1 MSKLTGKLEAL
12 AQFVGHEFEPSR
24 WIDISQDRIN
34 AFADCTEDHQF
45 IHVDPAAAAKT
56 PMGGT
61 IAHGFL
67 VLSLLSPLCMESTV
81 VPENATMGLNYGF
94 GRVRF
99 LMPVRAG
106 KRVRARVKIA
116 EINDRDPG
124 RLLVNHAVTVEIEG
138 ETKPALIAEWLIAWM
153 TGA

>member
-1 MSKLTGKLEAL
+1 MSKLTGKLDTL

-24 WIDISQDRIN
+24 WIEIGQDRIN

-67 VLSLLSPLCMESTV
+67 VLSLLAPSGTTV
-81 VPENATMGLNYGF
+81 GLNYGF

-116 EINDRDPG
+116 DINDKEPG
-124 RLLVNHAVTVEIEG
+124 RVLVNHAVTVEIEG
-138 ETKPALIAEWLIAWM
+138 ETKPALVAEWLIAWM